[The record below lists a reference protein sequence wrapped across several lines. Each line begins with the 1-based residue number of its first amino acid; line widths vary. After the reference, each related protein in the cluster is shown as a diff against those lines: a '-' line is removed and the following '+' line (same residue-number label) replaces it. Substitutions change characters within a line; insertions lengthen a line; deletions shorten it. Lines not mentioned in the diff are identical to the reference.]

1 MSGPSGEASR
11 RRLQAA
17 LSHTEDPAIA
27 NPATTAPTTWVP
39 MAARTQGEQG
49 PTTEQ
54 DAVLR
59 AAARLGRPRPWLPL
73 LVLAAVAL
81 VIAGAVWWRGQSR
94 TMPQHLEVE
103 NPGAPVMPET
113 SAGSP
118 APTGRVTVDVAGKV
132 RRPGIVTLPGGSR
145 VAEAITAAGGVQPG
159 TTTEG
164 VNLARKL
171 SDGEQIRVGA
181 PAADPNISA
190 PAPTGV
196 DPTADNVTLDLNSAT
211 ADQLD
216 ELPRIGPATAAKI
229 VDFRRIHGPFRS
241 VDQLLDV
248 PGIGE
253 ATLAGI
259 RARLHT

>member
-11 RRLQAA
+11 RRLHAA
-17 LSHTEDPAIA
+17 LSHAEGPSLGRPAATAPDTWAPITARDQGQQSAIA
-27 NPATTAPTTWVP
+27 E
-39 MAARTQGEQG
+39 R
-49 PTTEQ
+49 

-81 VIAGAVWWRGQSR
+81 LITGAVWWRGQSR
-94 TMPQHLEVE
+94 PMTQQLEVE
-103 NPGAPVMPET
+103 NPGAPVTPDT
-113 SAGSP
+113 SAGAP
-118 APTGRVTVDVAGKV
+118 ATTGRVTVDVAGKV
-132 RRPGIVTLPGGSR
+132 LRPGIVTLPGGSR
-145 VAEAITAAGGVQPG
+145 VAEAITAAGGVLPG

-181 PAADPNISA
+181 PAAPSAAA

-196 DPTADNVTLDLNSAT
+196 DSTADNVTLDLNSAT
-211 ADQLD
+211 AEQLD

-229 VDFRRIHGPFRS
+229 VDFRTTHGPFRS

-259 RARLHT
+259 RARLRT